1 MGHHAGHGGLDHA
14 GRLCP
19 LLGQAGHRG
28 RPPAGPRSRCGGPA
42 AAPDADPRSRRSG
55 TLPGPQPQRLAD
67 AMATGHAQ
75 VVEGERATAS
85 WRRLDPRRAATSRRC
100 PAWAGAHAATG
111 PGSSWRAE
119 SVVSPGD
126 GSWPSSLVNDCSA
139 TAGSRIVTPV
149 SHRRRCPGLELDLRA
164 RTIIAAVPAAPGDSL
179 LALKAGAA
187 GVSGPGLAP
196 PPGAA
201 HHLAVTLAVNH
212 RPIRRLSQLTGIVG
226 PVGLALS

>member
-1 MGHHAGHGGLDHA
+1 MGHHARHGGLDHA
-14 GRLCP
+14 GRLRP
-19 LLGQAGHRG
+19 LLGQAGTAGALPQDRVPDVAGQPWRRTLIPGRG
-28 RPPAGPRSRCGGPA
+28 
-42 AAPDADPRSRRSG
+42 DQG

-149 SHRRRCPGLELDLRA
+149 SHRRRCPELELDLRA

-201 HHLAVTLAVNH
+201 HHLAVTLAVN
-212 RPIRRLSQLTGIVG
+212 RPTYRRLSQLTGMVG